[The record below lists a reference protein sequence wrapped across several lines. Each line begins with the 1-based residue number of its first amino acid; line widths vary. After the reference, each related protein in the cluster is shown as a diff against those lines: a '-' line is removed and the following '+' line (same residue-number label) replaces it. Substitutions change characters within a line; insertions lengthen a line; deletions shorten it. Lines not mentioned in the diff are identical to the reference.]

1 MEQLFCMRVFARVVE
16 QGSFV
21 RAAEDLD
28 IARPAATIAV
38 AKLEKRLGVRLLH
51 RTTRSLSLTDEG
63 RAFYEASVRILDDLA
78 ATEDSLSKLRASPRG
93 RLRASTPN
101 AFIHQAFISALPRFL
116 GRYPELTLELVLTD
130 RAVNLV
136 EEGIDCAVRA
146 VEIPDDST
154 LVAHH
159 IADVY
164 WLTCA
169 SPRYLEAH
177 GTPRTISDLERH
189 TCIRFI
195 SPSTSRTIDWRFDNG
210 TEKVTFTPRGNLG
223 VTSMEGAVAAAAAGV
238 GIAQVSDVL
247 AIPELRSHA
256 VRPLFVEWAVP
267 GPALKVVYPSGRYL
281 TAKVRAFTNF
291 VAEVYPMKRW
301 WDEVIA
307 MSGPRGAGRTPTS
320 KTRRRSAATGAGE

>member
-28 IARPAATIAV
+28 IARPTASIAV
-38 AKLEKRLGVRLLH
+38 ARLEKRLGVRLLH

-63 RAFYEASVRILDDLA
+63 RAFYEGCVRILGDLA
-78 ATEDSLSKLRASPRG
+78 ETEDSLSKVRASPRG
-93 RLRASTPN
+93 RLRASAPN
-101 AFIHQAFISALPRFL
+101 ALIHQAFISALPGFL
-116 GRYPELTLELVLTD
+116 ARYPELDVELVLTD

-146 VEIPDDST
+146 VTIPDDST
-154 LVAHH
+154 LVARH
-159 IADVY
+159 ISDVY

-177 GTPRTISDLERH
+177 GTPRHIADLERH
-189 TCIRFI
+189 NCIRFI
-195 SPSTSRTIDWRFDNG
+195 SPSTGRPTDWRFESG
-210 TEKVTFTPRGNLG
+210 KERITLTPRGNLG
-223 VTSMEGAVAAAAAGV
+223 VTSLEAAVAAAAAGV

-247 AIPELRSHA
+247 AVPQLRAHA
-256 VRPLFVEWAVP
+256 LRPLFVEWAVP

-281 TAKVRAFTNF
+281 TAKVKAFTDF
-291 VAEVYPMKRW
+291 IADVYPMKGW
-301 WDEVIA
+301 WQEVVA
-307 MSGPRGAGRTPTS
+307 MSRTRPAARS
-320 KTRRRSAATGAGE
+320 RRSTTRSKR